1 MYVCGCV
8 YVCECMY
15 VYVCLSVCR
24 SVCLSVYVCLCMYV
38 CVCMCVCMCVHVCM
52 YVCMYLSIYLPVC
65 LSVCLYVCM
74 SVCLCV
80 SVCCV
85 CMYVCMCVFMSV
97 CVTSNIDVKLLFL
110 CLFIRREA
118 WNPCLSGARDAHWTG
133 TNEDASVSSVIS
145 MGTLIDLP
153 AHSFSVM
160 GRGSTQEPP
169 GSFFLHYHCTVAAIY
184 VGWRFNCRFL
194 ESGLGYVGFFRKTI
208 IIFMK
213 YNHEIYFRPNCLG
226 WLHVTGLSS
235 WWIYSKIQSC
245 LVCALNNAP
254 KN

>member
-38 CVCMCVCMCVHVCM
+38 CVCMSVYVCVCMCVCM
-52 YVCMYLSIYLPVC
+52 YVCMYLSIYLSISPVC
-65 LSVCLYVCM
+65 LSVCMSVCLYVCM

-97 CVTSNIDVKLLFL
+97 CVTSNIDVKLFL
-110 CLFIRREA
+110 LPFSFFSPLKKIAGDHLLWVC
-118 WNPCLSGARDAHWTG
+118 ARDAHWTG

-145 MGTLIDLP
+145 LGMLIDVP

-160 GRGSTQEPP
+160 GRGAQPKNLHV
-169 GSFFLHYHCTVAAIY
+169 GFLHYHCTVAAIY
-184 VGWRFNCRFL
+184 VGWRFICRFL
-194 ESGLGYVGFFRKTI
+194 ESGLGYVGFFRKTHHYI
-208 IIFMK
+208 
-213 YNHEIYFRPNCLG
+213 HEVQPQDL
-226 WLHVTGLSS
+226 L
-235 WWIYSKIQSC
+235 
-245 LVCALNNAP
+245 
-254 KN
+254 